1 MFWLPSQDR
10 DLHKEAALSAQSR
23 ILLHTPAI
31 AKQGKLPIPALPVA
45 AYTTKQA
52 KQRKKGLKKRNRQR
66 ELHWEKKRKKK
77 ESGNCGEV
85 ERREG
90 MAKCKM
96 HRDLASTTLTAAFRV
111 QLSYEQNRSQQFVV
125 WFTPHVY
132 RKLLILIIKE
142 FNITVL

>member
-1 MFWLPSQDR
+1 
-10 DLHKEAALSAQSR
+10 
-23 ILLHTPAI
+23 
-31 AKQGKLPIPALPVA
+31 
-45 AYTTKQA
+45 
-52 KQRKKGLKKRNRQR
+52 
-66 ELHWEKKRKKK
+66 
-77 ESGNCGEV
+77 
-85 ERREG
+85 